1 MNRLAIFDCDGTLV
15 DSQHNICA
23 AMDACFAIAGLPA
36 PGPER
41 TRRVVG
47 LSLVEAMAQLLP
59 DADGER
65 HLELAERYKLAFQE
79 MRQRG
84 HVEEPLFEGV
94 APSFASS
101 SAVRWSIYR
110 SSSG

>member
-47 LSLVEAMAQLLP
+47 LSLVEAMEQLLP

-65 HLELAERYKLAFQE
+65 HLELAERTGRPVTF
-79 MRQRG
+79 G
-84 HVEEPLFEGV
+84 P
-94 APSFASS
+94 
-101 SAVRWSIYR
+101 
-110 SSSG
+110 